1 MTKDTHRGLEPNA
14 LAGVLGPPTVLHAGW
29 GYGGKSRVKGGR
41 DASMVSLLGRE
52 ATKRLRKTAQQ
63 RNLA

>member
-1 MTKDTHRGLEPNA
+1 MAWSLMPWQGSWDPQQFSM
-14 LAGVLGPPTVLHAGW
+14 LGGAM
-29 GYGGKSRVKGGR
+29 GGKSRVKGGR

-63 RNLA
+63 RNLAC